1 MWGWEVCDM
10 LSGCECRDTGAAR
23 PDLISQSG
31 ASMSRQCT
39 NHRASGWWPGS
50 RVFSAQLIMGGCC
63 SKLNISGPG
72 SSSKG
77 LETDCDNVRTGDT
90 PKLSRLQH
98 KESFTNGR
106 VKTGDQALV
115 TSNGGGMGATP
126 CTGADKQR

>member
-1 MWGWEVCDM
+1 MRVPRHRG
-10 LSGCECRDTGAAR
+10 STAR
-23 PDLISQSG
+23 PDQPIRSQHEPAVDQSE
-31 ASMSRQCT
+31 SSRLVA
-39 NHRASGWWPGS
+39 REPGL
-50 RVFSAQLIMGGCC
+50 SAQLIMGGCC

-77 LETDCDNVRTGDT
+77 LETECDNVRTGDT

-115 TSNGGGMGATP
+115 TSNGGGLGATP